1 MSDAEWLRMENFVV
15 LTGAGGSG
23 SLGGKTMSDLESEV
37 HERVSRLH
45 DIPAPARLSRGV
57 QALR

>member
-15 LTGAGGSG
+15 LTVAGRFV
-23 SLGGKTMSDLESEV
+23 LFGGEPMSDVEPEALETA
-37 HERVSRLH
+37 SRLH
-45 DIPAPARLSRGV
+45 DIPAPVRLSCGV